1 VPAQRQERHVTD
13 AAMRV
18 STLTSTP
25 IKGLSLHQPEHVD
38 ITSQGIAGDRA
49 FFLVDSDG
57 GLVSISDHGDLARYR
72 AEWDAASET
81 LRVHGPDG
89 LVHEDAVTR
98 GADVGIDFYGL
109 RVVRG
114 HAVPGFGE
122 IFSEILGLPV
132 RLVVGD
138 TGAYDVHGLS
148 VLGTA
153 SSRAIAERND
163 ADPVDPRR
171 WRMNIEITTDEPH
184 IEDSWRGRHVRVGD
198 VVVEMGGPVKRCAAT
213 TRNPDSGV
221 VDLQTLRMIRTS
233 RGRQETAEDGF
244 GFYFGVYAIPVT
256 TGRVHVG
263 DEVAL
268 VP

>member
-1 VPAQRQERHVTD
+1 VTD
-13 AAMRV
+13 AEMRV
-18 STLTSTP
+18 STLTTTP
-25 IKGLSLHQPEHVD
+25 IKGLSLHHPEHVD
-38 ITSQGIAGDRA
+38 VTSQGVAGDRA

-57 GLVSISDHGDLARYR
+57 GLVSITDHGDLARYR
-72 AEWDAASET
+72 AEWDAGNET
-81 LRVHGPDG
+81 LHVLGPDG
-89 LVHEDAVTR
+89 VVHEDAVTR
-98 GADVGIDFYGL
+98 GADVAIDFYGL

-114 HAVPGFGE
+114 HVVAGFGE
-122 IFSEILGLPV
+122 VFSEIVGLPV

-148 VLGTA
+148 ILGTA

-184 IEDSWRGRHVRVGD
+184 VEDSWRGRQVRVGD
-198 VVVEMGGPVKRCAAT
+198 VVVEMGGPIKRCAAT

-221 VDLQTLRMIRTS
+221 VDLQTLRMIRAY
-233 RGRQETAEDGF
+233 RGRQETVEDGF
-244 GFYFGVYAIPVT
+244 GFYFGVYATPVT

-268 VP
+268 LP

>member
-1 VPAQRQERHVTD
+1 
-13 AAMRV
+13 
-18 STLTSTP
+18 
-25 IKGLSLHQPEHVD
+25 
-38 ITSQGIAGDRA
+38 
-49 FFLVDSDG
+49 
-57 GLVSISDHGDLARYR
+57 VSIADHGDLARYS
-72 AEWDAASET
+72 AEWDAADET
-81 LRVHGPDG
+81 LRVHGPEG
-89 LVHEDAVTR
+89 LVHEDAVMR
-98 GADVGIDFYGL
+98 GADVDIDFYGL
-109 RVVRG
+109 RVVHG
-114 HAVPGFGE
+114 HVVPGFGE
-122 IFSEILGLPV
+122 VFSEILSLPV
-132 RLVVGD
+132 RLIIGD

-184 IEDSWRGRHVRVGD
+184 IEDSWRSRHVRVGD

-221 VDLQTLRMIRTS
+221 VDLQTLRMIRTY

-244 GFYFGVYAIPVT
+244 GFYFGVYATPVT
-256 TGRVHVG
+256 TGRVHIG
-263 DEVAL
+263 DEVTL